1 MRTESETVEA
11 IVRTAIDVLKAPPE
25 MARVALDALPAP
37 VYVTDAHGVLTDYNP
52 ACVEFSG
59 RTPTPGIDRWCV
71 SWKLY
76 STAGDPMRHD
86 ECPMAVALR
95 ECRMVRGADAFAERP
110 DGTMVRFRPHPT
122 PYFND
127 DGSLAGG
134 VNVLIDIT
142 RSHRIEELHEQAA
155 RCRRLIQSAL
165 DRRTLEVLGEMVVE
179 YEEEAERLMRVE

>member
-1 MRTESETVEA
+1 MGSEFETAEA

-25 MARVALDALPAP
+25 MARLALDALPAP
-37 VYVTDAHGVLTDYNP
+37 VYVTDADGVLIDYNR
-52 ACVEFSG
+52 ACVEFAG
-59 RTPTPGIDRWCV
+59 RTPAAGIDRWCV

-76 STAGDPMRHD
+76 STGGDPMRHD

-142 RSHRIEELHEQAA
+142 RSHRLDELREQAA
-155 RCRRLIQSAL
+155 RCRRLIKSAM
-165 DRRTLEVLGEMVVE
+165 DRRTLAVLTEMVAE
-179 YEEEAERLMRVE
+179 YEAEAEQLIRME

>member
-1 MRTESETVEA
+1 MYSELESAEA
-11 IVRTAIDVLKAPPE
+11 IVRTAMDVLKAPSE
-25 MARVALDALPAP
+25 MARVALDALPVP
-37 VYVTDAHGVLTDYNP
+37 VYVTDAQGVLVDYNR
-52 ACVEFSG
+52 ACVEFAG
-59 RTPTPGIDRWCV
+59 RTPAPGIDRWCV

-76 STAGDPMRHD
+76 STGGDPMRHD

-95 ECRMVRGADAFAERP
+95 ECRMVRDAEALAERP
-110 DGTMVRFRPHPT
+110 DGRMVRFRPHPT

-155 RCRRLIQSAL
+155 RCRRLIKSAL
-165 DRRTLEVLGEMVVE
+165 DRRTLDVLAEMVAE
-179 YEEEAERLMRVE
+179 YEEEAERLMRMA